1 MERSTFMVDRFH
13 FTKQRLLRPHGSN
26 PIARNRASMNRILW
40 ITAAYLAAAALA
52 ACTQEARPPA
62 CCAAPGYS
70 REQVESVLGK
80 PAPPQSSKWHPFPS
94 PPPNAPIYTTE
105 HGYLTVIYSGSKG
118 PAKRFS
124 LDLYEGKAPDD
135 AFHIAAAYLPHDAVD
150 THAQVVGKKSAI
162 RVYTSVQLAREI
174 PSSRGMLY
182 LECTGANPALLCE
195 EVDVSLGSP

>member
-1 MERSTFMVDRFH
+1 MAVLFLT
-13 FTKQRLLRPHGSN
+13 
-26 PIARNRASMNRILW
+26 
-40 ITAAYLAAAALA
+40 AAALA
-52 ACTQEARPPA
+52 ACAQQAREPA

-105 HGYLTVIYSGSKG
+105 HGYLTVTYGGPKG

-124 LDLYEGKAPDD
+124 LALYEGKAPDD
-135 AFHIAAAYLPHDAVD
+135 AFKIVGAYLPNDAVD

-162 RVYTSVQLAREI
+162 RVFASAQLAREI
-174 PSSRGMLY
+174 PSTRGVLY
-182 LECTGANPALLCE
+182 LECTGANPSLLCE
-195 EVDVSLGSP
+195 EIDVSMGTP

>member
-1 MERSTFMVDRFH
+1 MRQGTLKRSTFTVDRLF
-13 FTKQRLLRPHGSN
+13 FCTVAAA
-26 PIARNRASMNRILW
+26 IACA
-40 ITAAYLAAAALA
+40 TAA
-52 ACTQEARPPA
+52 CGVQNRPPA

-105 HGYLTVIYSGSKG
+105 HGYLTVTYAGSKG

-135 AFHIAAAYLPHDAVD
+135 AFRIAGAYLPHDAID
-150 THAQVVGKKSAI
+150 THAQVVGSKSNI
-162 RVYTSVQLAREI
+162 RVY
-174 PSSRGMLY
+174 SSRELETSIPGSRGLLY
-182 LECTGANPALLCE
+182 IECTGANPARLCE
-195 EVDVSLGSP
+195 EVDVSPGSP